1 MTLYYVT
8 VTKEYLATL
17 ECKLSDLNE
26 ELSLLKDEIANLKV
40 INENLKK
47 KVQLAMDKDFL
58 IADLKKQKNEFSSEV
73 NNLNQL
79 IKLKESNYSSELKN
93 LQEKSSNRI
102 EELNN
107 MLRIKDNKISSL
119 SDCQNLITALMPG
132 FSLVIKN
139 IHQVKYQHLF

>member
-8 VTKEYLATL
+8 VTKEYLSSL

-26 ELSLLKDEIANLKV
+26 ELSLTKDEIANLKV

-47 KVQLAMDKDFL
+47 KVQLAMDKDFV
-58 IADLKKQKNEFSSEV
+58 IEDLKKQRKEFSSEV

-93 LQEKSSNRI
+93 LQEQSSYRI

-119 SDCQNLITALMPG
+119 SDCQNLIEVLKVLKEELKKT
-132 FSLVIKN
+132 V
-139 IHQVKYQHLF
+139 